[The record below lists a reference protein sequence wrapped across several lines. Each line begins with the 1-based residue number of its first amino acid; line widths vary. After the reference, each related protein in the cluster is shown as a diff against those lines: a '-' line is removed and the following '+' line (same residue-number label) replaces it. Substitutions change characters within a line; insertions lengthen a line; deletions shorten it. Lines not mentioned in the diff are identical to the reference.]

1 MIDSSVQDFR
11 YQLLSDI
18 SDPDNGNLSEEY
30 PVERFTEYVTAL
42 LSESGASFDL
52 SIGHIE
58 RQFGA
63 GSVRCD
69 AWGADLAEGRLD
81 LVVSDYFGVDNPDSI
96 NKSDLESSL
105 KRALRLLDFCK
116 KTQLSEIEPSSKTY
130 DCVSLIKE
138 ALGSIGQIRLHYLTD
153 SEISLRE
160 EPEIEGPK
168 GVDLQIQKWDIVRLS
183 RAQASETNQEGI
195 EIDLVKRFGRGL
207 PCLSM
212 PGNSDEYSGYL
223 AILPGQWLADLYEE
237 YAGRLMELNVRSFL
251 QQKGKV
257 NKGIRDT
264 ILNEPSRFLAY
275 NNGISATVE
284 SLNVEKND
292 SGQEVITF
300 MRGLQIVNGG
310 QTVASIHRAKK
321 ADRCPHL
328 DRVAVQAKITKV
340 NPESLDELVPQI
352 SRYSNTQNKVN
363 EADFAANDS
372 FHVEIERL
380 SQAVWAP
387 GQQFKWF
394 YERARGQYQ
403 VAKARAS
410 TTPAK
415 RRQFESINP
424 SNRKFVKTDLAKYQN
439 AWAQLPYIVSRG
451 AQKNFVHYMS
461 KLKQERKNEIPDADF
476 FKDLIA
482 KAIIFKRAESIAR
495 QHAFSAYRA
504 NAVAYTI
511 ALLSHKTY
519 GRIVL
524 RDIWNRQEV
533 TEPINKVLYDWMPD
547 VLNRIIET
555 ARGKNITEWAKSEQC
570 WKTIQDMEFVVP
582 EELEVELSKGD
593 RLPTVGADARAG
605 NVEMTSEDRRNIA
618 VTMGVSADNWWK
630 IIKWGQEKDEL
641 NDFQCSLATT
651 IAGYARRGWVKVP
664 SAKQAKH
671 ASSLVL
677 DLQERG
683 IFDAIIEDK
692 NDFNE

>member
-415 RRQFESINP
+415 RRQFESTNP

-461 KLKQERKNEIPDADF
+461 KLKQDRKNEIPDADF

>member
-1 MIDSSVQDFR
+1 MIDPSVQEFR

-81 LVVSDYFGVDNPDSI
+81 LVVSDYSGVDNPESI
-96 NKSDLESSL
+96 NKSDLESTL

-138 ALGSIGQIRLHYLTD
+138 SLGSIGQIRLHYLTD

-160 EPEIEGPK
+160 EPEIEGPE
-168 GVDLQIQKWDIVRLS
+168 GVNLQIQKWDIVRLS
-183 RAQASETNQEGI
+183 RAQASETSQEGI

-257 NKGIRDT
+257 NKGIRHT

-321 ADRCPHL
+321 ADKCPHL

-340 NPESLDELVPQI
+340 NPESLDELVPHI

-380 SQAVWAP
+380 SQTVWAP

-403 VAKARAS
+403 VAKSRAS

-424 SNRKFVKTDLAKYQN
+424 SNRKFVKTDLARYQN

-461 KLKQERKNEIPDADF
+461 KLKQDRKNEIPDIDF
-476 FKDLIA
+476 YKDLIA
-482 KAIIFKRAESIAR
+482 KAIIFKKAESIAR

-504 NAVAYTI
+504 NAVAYTV

-524 RDIWNRQEV
+524 KDIWDRQEV
-533 TEPINKVLYDWMPD
+533 TQPINKVLYDWMPD
-547 VLNRIIET
+547 VLDRIIET
-555 ARGKNITEWAKSEQC
+555 AGGKNITEWAKNEQC
-570 WKTIQDMEFVVP
+570 WKAIKEMDLVVP
-582 EELEVELSKGD
+582 EELEAELSEGD
-593 RLPTVGADARAG
+593 HLPTVGAEARKG
-605 NVEMTSEDRRNIA
+605 KVTITSEDRKNIA
-618 VTMGVSADNWWK
+618 VTMGLDGDTWWK
-630 IIKWGQEKDEL
+630 ITKWGQEKGEL
-641 NDFQCSLATT
+641 SDFQCSLATT
-651 IAGYARRGWVKVP
+651 MASYALGGWVKVP
-664 SAKQAKH
+664 SVKQAKH
-671 ASSLVL
+671 SAKIVF
-677 DLQERG
+677 DLEEQG
-683 IFDAIIEDK
+683 ILEALT
-692 NDFNE
+692 NEESVMD

>member
-1 MIDSSVQDFR
+1 MIDSSVQEFR

-30 PVERFTEYVTAL
+30 PVERFTEYVTAM

-81 LVVSDYFGVDNPDSI
+81 LVVSDYFGIDNPESI

-138 ALGSIGQIRLHYLTD
+138 SLGSIGQIRLHYLTD

-160 EPEIEGPK
+160 EPEIEGPE
-168 GVDLQIQKWDIVRLS
+168 GVDLQIHKWDIVRLS

-195 EIDLVKRFGRGL
+195 EIDLVNRFGRGL

-223 AILPGQWLADLYEE
+223 AILPGEWLADLYEE

-251 QQKGKV
+251 QQKGNV
-257 NKGIRDT
+257 NKGIRKT
-264 ILNEPSRFLAY
+264 ILQEPSRFLAY

-284 SLNVEKND
+284 SLNVERNAL
-292 SGQEVITF
+292 GQEVITF

-321 ADRCPHL
+321 ADKCPHL

-380 SQAVWAP
+380 SQTVWAP

-403 VAKARAS
+403 VAKSRAS

-424 SNRKFVKTDLAKYQN
+424 SNRKFVKTDLARYQN
-439 AWAQLPYIVSRG
+439 VWAQLPYIVSRG

-461 KLKQERKNEIPDADF
+461 KLKQDRKNELPDIDF
-476 FKDLIA
+476 YKELIA
-482 KAIIFKRAESIAR
+482 KAIIFKKAESIAR

-504 NAVAYTI
+504 NAVAYTV

-524 RDIWNRQEV
+524 KDIWDRQEV
-533 TEPINKVLYDWMPD
+533 TPSINKVLYDWMPD
-547 VLNRIIET
+547 VLDRIVET
-555 ARGKNITEWAKSEQC
+555 AEGRNVTEWAKNEQC
-570 WKTIQDMEFVVP
+570 WKVIKEMELVVP
-582 EELEVELSKGD
+582 EELEDELAEGD
-593 RLPTVGADARAG
+593 HLPTVGADARKG
-605 NVEMTSEDRRNIA
+605 KVTMTSEDRKNIA
-618 VTMGVSADNWWK
+618 VTMGLEADTWWK
-630 IIKWGQEKDEL
+630 ITKWGQENGEL
-641 NDFQCSLATT
+641 SDFQCSLATT
-651 IAGYARRGWVKVP
+651 MAGYALGGWVKVP
-664 SAKQAKH
+664 SVKQAKH
-671 ASSLVL
+671 AAKIVF

-683 IFDAIIEDK
+683 IIDSIAEEETYTD
-692 NDFNE
+692 

>member
-1 MIDSSVQDFR
+1 MIDSSVQNFR
-11 YQLLSDI
+11 HQLLSDI

-30 PVERFTEYVTAL
+30 PVERFTEYVTAM

-81 LVVSDYFGVDNPDSI
+81 MVVSDYFGVDNPESI

-138 ALGSIGQIRLHYLTD
+138 SIGSIGQIRLHYLTD

-160 EPEIEGPK
+160 EPEIEGPA
-168 GVDLQIQKWDIVRLS
+168 GIDLQIHKWDIVRLS
-183 RAQASETNQEGI
+183 RAQSSGKNQERI
-195 EIDLVKRFGRGL
+195 EIDLVERFGRGL
-207 PCLSM
+207 SCLSM

-223 AILPGQWLADLYEE
+223 AILPGEWLADLYEE

-251 QQKGKV
+251 QQRGKV
-257 NKGIRDT
+257 NRGIRDT

-284 SLNVEKND
+284 SLKIEKNY
-292 SGQEVITF
+292 SGQDVITF
-300 MRGLQIVNGG
+300 ISGLQIVNGG

-321 ADRCPHL
+321 ADKCSHL

-340 NPESLDELVPQI
+340 NPDKLDELVPMI

-372 FHVEIERL
+372 FHVDIERL
-380 SQAVWAP
+380 SQTIWTP

-403 VAKARAS
+403 VAKSRAS

-424 SNRKFVKTDLAKYQN
+424 SNKKFVKTDLARYQN
-439 AWAQLPYIVSRG
+439 AWAQLPHIVSRG

-461 KLKQERKNEIPDADF
+461 KLKEDRKNETPSADF
-476 FKDLIA
+476 YKDLIA
-482 KAIIFKRAESIAR
+482 KAIIFKKAESIAR
-495 QHAFSAYRA
+495 QHSFAAYRA
-504 NAVAYTI
+504 NAVVYTV

-524 RDIWNRQEV
+524 RTIWNRQEV
-533 TEPINKVLYDWMPD
+533 TQPINKVLYDWMPD
-547 VLNRIIET
+547 VLDRIIVT
-555 ARGKNITEWAKSEQC
+555 AGGKNVTEWAKSEQC
-570 WKTIQDMEFVVP
+570 WKAVKEMELVVP
-582 EELEVELSKGD
+582 EELEAELSEGD
-593 RLPTVGADARAG
+593 HLPTVGSDARKG
-605 NVEMTSEDRRNIA
+605 TITMTAEDRKNIA
-618 VTMGVSADNWWK
+618 VTMGLDGDTWWK
-630 IIKWGQEKDEL
+630 ITKWGQEKDEL
-641 NDFQCSLATT
+641 SDFQCSLASTM
-651 IAGYARRGWVKVP
+651 ASYALGGWVKVP
-664 SAKQAKH
+664 SVKQAKH
-671 ASSLVL
+671 AARIVL
-677 DLQERG
+677 NFQEKG
-683 IFDAIIEDK
+683 IINNLCEEDPFS
-692 NDFNE
+692 D

>member
-321 ADRCPHL
+321 ADRCLHL

-461 KLKQERKNEIPDADF
+461 KLKQDRKNEIPDADF

>member
-1 MIDSSVQDFR
+1 
-11 YQLLSDI
+11 
-18 SDPDNGNLSEEY
+18 
-30 PVERFTEYVTAL
+30 
-42 LSESGASFDL
+42 
-52 SIGHIE
+52 
-58 RQFGA
+58 
-63 GSVRCD
+63 
-69 AWGADLAEGRLD
+69 
-81 LVVSDYFGVDNPDSI
+81 
-96 NKSDLESSL
+96 
-105 KRALRLLDFCK
+105 
-116 KTQLSEIEPSSKTY
+116 
-130 DCVSLIKE
+130 
-138 ALGSIGQIRLHYLTD
+138 
-153 SEISLRE
+153 
-160 EPEIEGPK
+160 
-168 GVDLQIQKWDIVRLS
+168 
-183 RAQASETNQEGI
+183 
-195 EIDLVKRFGRGL
+195 
-207 PCLSM
+207 M

-264 ILNEPSRFLAY
+264 ILKEPSRFLAY

-321 ADRCPHL
+321 ADKCPHL

-380 SQAVWAP
+380 SQTVWAP

-403 VAKARAS
+403 VAKSRAS

-424 SNRKFVKTDLAKYQN
+424 SNRKFVKTDLARYQN

-461 KLKQERKNEIPDADF
+461 KLKQDRKNEIPDTDF
-476 FKDLIA
+476 YKDLIA
-482 KAIIFKRAESIAR
+482 KAIIFKKAESIAR

-504 NAVAYTI
+504 NAVAYTV

-524 RDIWNRQEV
+524 KDIWDRQEV
-533 TEPINKVLYDWMPD
+533 TPSINKVLYDWMPD
-547 VLNRIIET
+547 VLDRIIET
-555 ARGKNITEWAKSEQC
+555 AGGRNVTEWAKNEQC
-570 WKTIQDMEFVVP
+570 WKTIKEMELVVP
-582 EELEVELSKGD
+582 EELEAELAEGD
-593 RLPTVGADARAG
+593 HLPTVGADARKG
-605 NVEMTSEDRRNIA
+605 KVTMTSEDRKNIA
-618 VTMGVSADNWWK
+618 VTMGLEADTWWR
-630 IIKWGQEKDEL
+630 ITKWGQEKGEL
-641 NDFQCSLATT
+641 SDFQCSIATT
-651 IAGYARRGWVKVP
+651 MAGYALGGWVKVP
-664 SAKQAKH
+664 SVKQAKH
-671 ASSLVL
+671 AAKIVF

-683 IFDAIIEDK
+683 IIDSIAEEETFTD
-692 NDFNE
+692 

>member
-1 MIDSSVQDFR
+1 MIDSSVQEFR
-11 YQLLSDI
+11 YQFLSDI

-30 PVERFTEYVTAL
+30 PVERFTEYVTAM

-69 AWGADLAEGRLD
+69 AWGADLSEGRLD
-81 LVVSDYFGVDNPDSI
+81 LVVSDYFGVDNPESI

-138 ALGSIGQIRLHYLTD
+138 SLGSIGQIRLHYLTD

-160 EPEIEGPK
+160 EPEIEGPA
-168 GVDLQIQKWDIVRLS
+168 GVDLQIHKWDIVRLS
-183 RAQASETNQEGI
+183 RAQASDTNQERI
-195 EIDLVKRFGRGL
+195 EIDLVERFGRGL

-223 AILPGQWLADLYEE
+223 AILPGEWLADLYEE

-257 NKGIRDT
+257 NKGIRNT

-284 SLNVEKND
+284 SLDVEKND

-328 DRVAVQAKITKV
+328 DRVAVQAKITRV
-340 NPESLDELVPQI
+340 NPERLDELVPQI

-380 SQAVWAP
+380 SQTVWAP
-387 GQQFKWF
+387 GQLFKWF

-403 VAKARAS
+403 VAKSRAS

-415 RRQFESINP
+415 RRQFEATNP
-424 SNRKFVKTDLAKYQN
+424 SNRKFVKTDLARYQN

-461 KLKQERKNEIPDADF
+461 KLKQDRKNEIPDTDF
-476 FKDLIA
+476 YKDLIA
-482 KAIIFKRAESIAR
+482 KAIIFKKAESIAR

-504 NAVAYTI
+504 NAVAYTV

-524 RDIWNRQEV
+524 KDIWDRQEV
-533 TEPINKVLYDWMPD
+533 TPSINKVLYDWMPD
-547 VLNRIIET
+547 VLDRIVET
-555 ARGKNITEWAKSEQC
+555 AEGRNVTEWAKNEQC
-570 WKTIQDMEFVVP
+570 WKVIKEMELVVP
-582 EELEVELSKGD
+582 EELEAELAEGD
-593 RLPTVGADARAG
+593 HLPTVGADARKG
-605 NVEMTSEDRRNIA
+605 KVTMTSEDRKNIA
-618 VTMGVSADNWWK
+618 VTMGLEADTWWK
-630 IIKWGQEKDEL
+630 ITKWGQEKGEL
-641 NDFQCSLATT
+641 SGFQCSLATT
-651 IAGYARRGWVKVP
+651 MAGYALGGWVKVP
-664 SAKQAKH
+664 SVKQAKH
-671 ASSLVL
+671 AATIVF

-683 IFDAIIEDK
+683 IIDSIAEEDTYT
-692 NDFNE
+692 D

>member
-81 LVVSDYFGVDNPDSI
+81 LVVSDYSGVENPESI
-96 NKSDLESSL
+96 NKSDLESAL
-105 KRALRLLDFCK
+105 KRVLRLLDFCK

-138 ALGSIGQIRLHYLTD
+138 SLESIGQIRIHYLTD

-160 EPEIEGPK
+160 EPEIEGPE
-168 GVDLQIQKWDIVRLS
+168 GVDLQIQKWDIVRLC
-183 RAQASETNQEGI
+183 RAQASETNKEGI

-292 SGQEVITF
+292 SGQDVITF

-321 ADRCPHL
+321 ADKCPHL

-380 SQAVWAP
+380 SQTVWAP

-403 VAKARAS
+403 VAKSLAS

-424 SNRKFVKTDLAKYQN
+424 SNRKFVKTDLARYQN
-439 AWAQLPYIVSRG
+439 AWTQLPYIVSRG

-461 KLKQERKNEIPDADF
+461 KLKQDRKNEIPDIDF
-476 FKDLIA
+476 YKDIIA
-482 KAIIFKRAESIAR
+482 KAIIYKKAESIAR

-511 ALLSHKTY
+511 ALLSQKTY

-524 RDIWNRQEV
+524 RDMWDRQEV
-533 TEPINKVLYDWMPD
+533 TQPISKVLHDWMPD
-547 VLNRIIET
+547 VLDRIIET
-555 ARGKNITEWAKSEQC
+555 AGGKNVTEWAKNEQC
-570 WKTIQDMEFVVP
+570 WKAIKEMELVVP
-582 EELEVELSKGD
+582 EELEAALSEGD
-593 RLPTVGADARAG
+593 HLPTVGADARKG
-605 NVEMTSEDRRNIA
+605 KVTMTSEDRKNIA
-618 VTMGVSADNWWK
+618 VTMGMDGDTWWK
-630 IIKWGQEKDEL
+630 ITKWGQEKGEL
-641 NDFQCSLATT
+641 SDFQCSLATT
-651 IAGYARRGWVKVP
+651 MAGYALGGWVKVP
-664 SAKQAKH
+664 SVKQAKH
-671 ASSLVL
+671 AAKIVL
-677 DLQERG
+677 DLEEQG
-683 IFDAIIEDK
+683 ILETLA
-692 NDFNE
+692 NEEGVID

>member
-1 MIDSSVQDFR
+1 MIESSVQDFR

-30 PVERFTEYVTAL
+30 PVERFTEYVTSL

-69 AWGADLAEGRLD
+69 AWGANLSEGRLD
-81 LVVSDYFGVDNPDSI
+81 LVVSDYFGVENPDSI
-96 NKSDLESSL
+96 NKSVLESSL

-138 ALGSIGQIRLHYLTD
+138 ALASIGQIRLHYLTD

-160 EPEIEGPK
+160 EPEIEGPD

-207 PCLSM
+207 PCLTM

-237 YAGRLMELNVRSFL
+237 HAGRLMELNVRSFL

-264 ILNEPSRFLAY
+264 ILKEPSRFLAY

-284 SLNVEKND
+284 SLIIEKSD

-321 ADRCPHL
+321 ADKCLHL
-328 DRVAVQAKITKV
+328 DRVAVQAKITRV
-340 NPESLDELVPQI
+340 NPDSLDELVPQI

-380 SQAVWAP
+380 SQTVWAP

-403 VAKARAS
+403 VAKSRAS
-410 TTPAK
+410 STPAK
-415 RRQFESINP
+415 RRQFEI
-424 SNRKFVKTDLAKYQN
+424 
-439 AWAQLPYIVSRG
+439 G
-451 AQKNFVHYMS
+451 
-461 KLKQERKNEIPDADF
+461 
-476 FKDLIA
+476 
-482 KAIIFKRAESIAR
+482 RA
-495 QHAFSAYRA
+495 H
-504 NAVAYTI
+504 V
-511 ALLSHKTY
+511 
-519 GRIVL
+519 
-524 RDIWNRQEV
+524 
-533 TEPINKVLYDWMPD
+533 
-547 VLNRIIET
+547 
-555 ARGKNITEWAKSEQC
+555 
-570 WKTIQDMEFVVP
+570 
-582 EELEVELSKGD
+582 
-593 RLPTVGADARAG
+593 
-605 NVEMTSEDRRNIA
+605 
-618 VTMGVSADNWWK
+618 
-630 IIKWGQEKDEL
+630 
-641 NDFQCSLATT
+641 
-651 IAGYARRGWVKVP
+651 
-664 SAKQAKH
+664 
-671 ASSLVL
+671 
-677 DLQERG
+677 
-683 IFDAIIEDK
+683 
-692 NDFNE
+692 

>member
-1 MIDSSVQDFR
+1 MIDSSVQEFR
-11 YQLLSDI
+11 YRLLSDI
-18 SDPDNGNLSEEY
+18 SDSDNGNLSEEY
-30 PVERFTEYVTAL
+30 PVERFTEYVTAM

-58 RQFGA
+58 RQFGS

-81 LVVSDYFGVDNPDSI
+81 LVVSDYFGVDNPESI

-105 KRALRLLDFCK
+105 KRALRLLDFCN
-116 KTQLSEIEPSSKTY
+116 KTQLQEIEPSSKTY

-138 ALGSIGQIRLHYLTD
+138 SLGSIGQIRLHYLTD
-153 SEISLRE
+153 SEISIRD
-160 EPEIEGPK
+160 EPEIEGPD
-168 GVDLQIQKWDIVRLS
+168 GIDLQIHRWDIVRLS
-183 RAQASETNQEGI
+183 RAHASETNQERI
-195 EIDLVKRFGRGL
+195 EIDLVERFGRGL

-223 AILPGQWLADLYEE
+223 AIFPADWLADMYEE

-257 NKGIRDT
+257 NKGIRHT

-284 SLNVEKND
+284 SLNVERNGF
-292 SGQEVITF
+292 GQEVITS

-321 ADRCPHL
+321 ADRCTHL
-328 DRVAVQAKITKV
+328 GRVAVQAKITKV
-340 NPESLDELVPQI
+340 NPENLDELVPQI

-380 SQAVWAP
+380 SQTVWAP

-403 VAKARAS
+403 VAKSRVA

-415 RRQFESINP
+415 RKIFESTNP

-439 AWAQLPYIVSRG
+439 AWDQLPYIVSRG
-451 AQKNFVHYMS
+451 AQKNFIHYMS
-461 KLKQERKNEIPDADF
+461 RLKQDQNNDAPDSAF
-476 FKDLIA
+476 YKDLIA
-482 KAIIFKRAESIAR
+482 KAIIYKKAESIAR

-504 NAVAYTI
+504 NAVAYTV

-524 RDIWNRQEV
+524 GDIWGRQEV
-533 TEPINKVLYDWMPD
+533 SGPIAKVLYDWMPD
-547 VLNRIIET
+547 VLDQIVQTSNGR
-555 ARGKNITEWAKSEQC
+555 NVTEWAKNEQC
-570 WKTIQDMEFVVP
+570 WKVIKEVELIVP
-582 EELEVELSKGD
+582 EELEAELSAGD
-593 RLPTVGADARAG
+593 HLPTVGADARSGKIA
-605 NVEMTSEDRRNIA
+605 MTSEDRRNIA
-618 VTMGVSADNWWK
+618 LTMGVNEDMWWQ
-630 IIKWGQEKDEL
+630 ITKWGQKKGAL
-641 NDFQCSLATT
+641 SDFQCGLATT
-651 IAGYARRGWVKVP
+651 MAGYALGGWVKVP
-664 SAKQAKH
+664 SVKQAKH
-671 ASSLVL
+671 AAKIIL
-677 DLQERG
+677 DLDERG
-683 IFDAIIEDK
+683 VLETLVKDGADL
-692 NDFNE
+692 D

>member
-1 MIDSSVQDFR
+1 MIDSSVQEFR

-30 PVERFTEYVTAL
+30 PVERFTEYVTAM

-69 AWGADLAEGRLD
+69 AWGADLSEGRLD
-81 LVVSDYFGVDNPDSI
+81 LVVSDYFGVDNPESI

-138 ALGSIGQIRLHYLTD
+138 SLGSIGQIRLHYLTD
-153 SEISLRE
+153 SEISLRG
-160 EPEIEGPK
+160 EPEIEGPA
-168 GVDLQIQKWDIVRLS
+168 GIDLQIHKWDIIRLS
-183 RAQASETNQEGI
+183 RAQESDTNQERI
-195 EIDLVKRFGRGL
+195 EIDLVERFGRGL

-223 AILPGQWLADLYEE
+223 AILPGEWLADLYEE

-257 NKGIRDT
+257 NRGIRNT

-284 SLNVEKND
+284 SLNVEKNE
-292 SGQEVITF
+292 SGQEVITSI
-300 MRGLQIVNGG
+300 RGLQIVNGG

-328 DRVAVQAKITKV
+328 ERVAVQAKITKV

-380 SQAVWAP
+380 SQTVWAP

-403 VAKARAS
+403 VAKSRAS

-424 SNRKFVKTDLAKYQN
+424 SNRKFVKTDLARYQN

-461 KLKQERKNEIPDADF
+461 KLKLDRKNETPDIDF
-476 FKDLIA
+476 YKDLIA
-482 KAIIFKRAESIAR
+482 KAIIFKKAESIAR
-495 QHAFSAYRA
+495 QHAFPAYRS
-504 NAVAYTI
+504 NAVSYTV

-519 GRIVL
+519 GRIIL
-524 RDIWNRQEV
+524 KKIWDRQEV
-533 TEPINKVLYDWMPD
+533 TQPINRVLYDWMPD
-547 VLNRIIET
+547 VLDQIIET
-555 ARGKNITEWAKSEQC
+555 AEGKNITEWAKNEQC
-570 WKTIQDMEFVVP
+570 WNAVKEMELVIP
-582 EELEVELSKGD
+582 EELESELSEGD
-593 RLPTVGADARAG
+593 HLPTVGSEARKG
-605 NVEMTSEDRRNIA
+605 KITMTSEDRKNIA
-618 VTMGVSADNWWK
+618 ITMGLDGDSWWK
-630 IIKWGQEKDEL
+630 ITKWGQEKERL
-641 NDFQCSLATT
+641 SDFQCSLATT
-651 IAGYARRGWVKVP
+651 MAGYALGGWVKVP
-664 SAKQAKH
+664 SVKQAKH
-671 ASSLVL
+671 AAKIVL
-677 DLQERG
+677 SLQEGGTLDSIINHG
-683 IFDAIIEDK
+683 IDHID
-692 NDFNE
+692 

>member
-1 MIDSSVQDFR
+1 MIDSSVKEFR

-30 PVERFTEYVTAL
+30 PVERFTEYVTGM

-69 AWGADLAEGRLD
+69 AWGADLSEGRLD
-81 LVVSDYFGVDNPDSI
+81 LVVSDYFGVDDPETI
-96 NKSDLESSL
+96 NKSNLESSL

-116 KTQLSEIEPSSKTY
+116 KTELSEIEPSSKTY
-130 DCVSLIKE
+130 DCVSLVKE
-138 ALGSIGQIRLHYLTD
+138 VLGSIGQIRLHYLTD

-160 EPEIEGPK
+160 EPEVNGPS
-168 GVDLQIQKWDIVRLS
+168 GVDLQIHKWDIVRLS
-183 RAQASETNQEGI
+183 RALASEKNQERI
-195 EIDLVKRFGRGL
+195 EIDLVERFGRGL

-223 AILPGQWLADLYEE
+223 AILPGEWLADLYEE
-237 YAGRLMELNVRSFL
+237 FAGRMMELNVRSFL

-264 ILNEPSRFLAY
+264 IINEPTRFLAY

-284 SLNVEKND
+284 SLEVERND

-321 ADRCPHL
+321 ADRCSHL

-340 NPESLDELVPQI
+340 NPESLDELVPKI
-352 SRYSNTQNKVN
+352 SRFSNTQNKVN

-380 SQAVWAP
+380 SQTVWAP

-403 VAKARAS
+403 VAKSRHS
-410 TTPAK
+410 TTPA
-415 RRQFESINP
+415 RRKQFEAINP
-424 SNRKFVKTDLAKYQN
+424 SSKKFVKTDLAKYEN
-439 AWAQLPYIVSRG
+439 SWGQLPHIVSRG

-461 KLKQERKNEIPDADF
+461 KVKSERKNESPDVDF
-476 FKDLIA
+476 FKDLVA
-482 KAIIFKRAESIAR
+482 KAIIFKNAESVAR
-495 QHAFSAYRA
+495 KHAFSAYRA
-504 NAVAYTI
+504 NAVAYTV
-511 ALLSHKTY
+511 ALLSNKTY

-524 RDIWNRQEV
+524 RNVWDRQEV
-533 TEPINKVLYDWMPD
+533 TQPINKVLFDWMPS
-547 VLNRIIET
+547 VLDRIIET
-555 ARGKNITEWAKSEQC
+555 AGGKNITEWAKKEEC
-570 WKTIQDMEFVVP
+570 WDAVKEMEFVIP
-582 EELEVELSKGD
+582 EELEAELSQGD
-593 RLPTVGADARAG
+593 HLPTVGEDARKG
-605 NVEMTSEDRRNIA
+605 KITMTSEDRRNIA
-618 VTMGVSADNWWK
+618 LTMGLDAETWWK
-630 IIKWGQEKDEL
+630 ITKWGQESGEL
-641 NDFQCSLATT
+641 SDFQCSLATT
-651 IAGYARRGWVKVP
+651 MAGYALGKWVKVP
-664 SAKQAKH
+664 SVKQAKH
-671 ASSLVL
+671 SAKIVTY
-677 DLQERG
+677 LQESGVLKRLG
-683 IFDAIIEDK
+683 EVDLE
-692 NDFNE
+692 